1 MNLPTHLPLE
11 NIKVIEFTHAVM
23 GPSCGLILADLGAEV
38 IRVEP
43 KDGDPTRRLRGFGI
57 GYYPFYN
64 RNKKSLAVNIKTD
77 EGHEIVNALV
87 RTADVLIENFG
98 PGTMDRLGFGY
109 EEMKKQ
115 NSKLIYASLKGFLK
129 GPYEKRHA
137 MDEVV
142 QMMGGLAYMT
152 GMPGQPTRAGAS
164 VIDITGG
171 MFAVIGILTALY
183 ERQRTGEGKFLRSAL
198 FESCTF
204 LMGQHMAYASL
215 SDEPVPPMPA
225 RISAWAVYRIFDTAD
240 DEKVFIGLIS
250 DKHWE
255 RFCQQFKRSD
265 LFEDERLT
273 TNNDRISER
282 DRLLPELQKMISG
295 LAKEEVITKCREA
308 DIPFAPIARPEDLF
322 DDPQLNQGAGLLK
335 TTFPDGTQTKMPR
348 TPIEYG
354 ACDLTLHSDPPKDVG
369 MHTREILE
377 TLGYDHNSITKLE
390 LDGIVSSAEDTNP
403 ERTVSTRK
411 KDTS

>member
-1 MNLPTHLPLE
+1 MPPATLPL
-11 NIKVIEFTHAVM
+11 KGVKAVEFTHAVM

-43 KDGDPTRRLRGFGI
+43 KDGDSTRRLRGFGI

-77 EGHEIVNALV
+77 EGREIVNALV
-87 RTADVLIENFG
+87 GTADVLIENFG
-98 PGTMDRLGFGY
+98 PGTMERLGFGY
-109 EEMKKQ
+109 EEMKRQ

-164 VIDITGG
+164 IIDITGG

-183 ERQRTGEGKFLRSAL
+183 EREQTGEGKFLRSAL
-198 FESCTF
+198 FESCAF

-215 SDEPVPPMPA
+215 SDDPVPPMPA
-225 RISAWAVYRIFDTAD
+225 RISAWSVYQIFDTAD
-240 DEKVFIGLIS
+240 DDKVFIGLIS

-255 RFCQQFKRSD
+255 RFCQLFERSD

-273 TNNDRISER
+273 TNNGRIGER
-282 DRLLPELQKMISG
+282 DRLLPELEKMIG
-295 LAKEEVITKCREA
+295 RLTKEEVIAKCQKA
-308 DIPFAPIARPEDLF
+308 DIPFAPIACPEDLF
-322 DDPQLNQGAGLLK
+322 DDPQLNQGAGLLE

-354 ACDLTLHSDPPKDVG
+354 TCNLSLHSNPPKEVG
-369 MHTREILE
+369 MHTREILSD
-377 TLGYDHNSITKLE
+377 LGYEEKEIDAL
-390 LDGIVSSAEDTNP
+390 
-403 ERTVSTRK
+403 K
-411 KDTS
+411 KNEIIHCE